1 MPEGMS
7 PAAAKVKARP
17 LPRYRGWLKLAQ
29 RAVLVLVLLPIVLV
43 PVYLVV
49 PPVSTLMVYT
59 GVFAGPIAR
68 DWVSLDEIA
77 PSLVGAVV
85 MSEDSQ
91 FCNHWGVDWNEL
103 NKVLD
108 REGEPSRGA
117 STIPM
122 QTVKNLF
129 LWTSRSYVRK
139 ALEIPL
145 ALYADLVWPKR
156 RMMEIYLN
164 VAEFGPG
171 IFGAEAAAQRY
182 FGKSAKALT
191 QTQAA
196 LLAVTLPNPAER
208 NPAKPTRF
216 MRNRAAVIASRARAG
231 GEYVACIYPK

>member
-1 MPEGMS
+1 MS
-7 PAAAKVKARP
+7 TAAAKAKARP
-17 LPRYRGWLKLAQ
+17 VPRYRAWLRLAL
-29 RAVLVLVLLPIVLV
+29 RIVVVLVLLPVVLV

-59 GVFAGPIAR
+59 GIFDGPIAR
-68 DWVSLDEIA
+68 DWVSLDDIA
-77 PSLVGAVV
+77 PALVASVV

-139 ALEIPL
+139 AVEIPL
-145 ALYADLVWPKR
+145 ALYADLVWSKR
-156 RMMEIYLN
+156 LMMEIYLN

-182 FGKSAKALT
+182 FGKAAKDLS

-216 MRNRAAVIASRARAG
+216 MRNRAGVIASRARGAV
-231 GEYVACIYPK
+231 EYVACIYPK